1 MALRRTVEG
10 KFFIPNGAEVPEAL
24 TEKER
29 TLAQDK
35 LWRLL
40 ADRARRYAQLDSSSV
55 PVGTAQEL
63 LASVLFTL
71 GEAGATMK
79 TFAAGDAQVLFD
91 SGQRVVEE
99 KVAQGQRLW
108 QAVCLSAPDL
118 ESISYRDTLRSI
130 GKSFPRYDW
139 RYFAHRFACDID
151 YQLCQPVPE
160 NLQGIEY
167 INEYLRRLLVENNI
181 LRLFDRALTV
191 RLLTSYC
198 PDYRELLVNLCEPA
212 AVNAV
217 GLSLI
222 GKNPL
227 SLDVSRDDR
236 ENIIKMLAPLPE
248 EQRRAALA
256 QAAGTFC
263 RAAALTDESLR
274 SYVLQ
279 IAVDLHPRLSAALS
293 AGELSGVFPPLA

>member
-1 MALRRTVEG
+1 MEEKL
-10 KFFIPNGAEVPEAL
+10 FIPNGAEAAEAL
-24 TEKER
+24 TAKEQ

-40 ADRARRYAQLDSSSV
+40 ADRARRYTQLDSSSV
-55 PVGTAQEL
+55 PVETAQEL

-79 TFAAGDAQVLFD
+79 TLAAGDAQGLFD
-91 SGQRVVEE
+91 SGLRVVEE
-99 KVAQGQRLW
+99 KVAQGQKLW
-108 QAVCLSAPDL
+108 QAVCLSAPDI
-118 ESISYRDTLRSI
+118 ESISYRDTLRGI

-167 INEYLRRLLVENNI
+167 INEYLRRLLMENNI
-181 LRLFDRALTV
+181 LRRFDRDLTV
-191 RLLTSYC
+191 RLLTAYC
-198 PDYRELLVNLCEPA
+198 QDYRELLVNLCEPA
-212 AVNAV
+212 VVNAA

-227 SLDVSRDDR
+227 ALDVSRDDR
-236 ENIIKMLAPLPE
+236 EKIKKVLAPLSE
-248 EQRRAALA
+248 GQRRAALE
-256 QAAGTFC
+256 QAAETFC
-263 RAAALTDESLR
+263 RAAALTDEPTRAYIS
-274 SYVLQ
+274 Q
-279 IAVDLHPRLSAALS
+279 IAADLHPRLSAALG
-293 AGELSGVFPPLA
+293 AGELLGVFPSLA